1 MQQHILVI
9 EDEKNVAGFI
19 KQGLEE
25 AGFTVSLALDGETGY
40 QTLQENSFD
49 LLLLDRRLPG
59 LDGLEVC
66 GLIRNKLKSEVPI
79 IMLTALNET
88 SDIVEGLHCGADDY
102 ISKPFK
108 FAELLARIKAL
119 LRRVNF
125 EVQKPQN
132 LKFSDLELN
141 FEQRIAL
148 RAGKPIR
155 LTTKEFSLLEFF
167 LMYPEKVHARNEI
180 LKTVWNLEQEIN
192 TNVVDVYMN
201 FLRNKVDK
209 GFDKKLLHT
218 VVGVGYILRNEDD
231 Y

>member
-1 MQQHILVI
+1 MQHILVI
-9 EDEKNVAGFI
+9 EDEKNVAAFI

-25 AGFTVSLALDGETGY
+25 DGFAVTLALDGESGY
-40 QTLQENSFD
+40 KALQENSFD

-66 GLIRNKLKSEVPI
+66 SLIRNELKSDIPI

-108 FAELLARIKAL
+108 FAELMARVKAL
-119 LRRVNF
+119 FRRALSDFN
-125 EVQKPQN
+125 KPQN
-132 LKFSDLELN
+132 LKFADLELN
-141 FEQRIAL
+141 EKQRIAL
-148 RAGKPIR
+148 RSGKPIR
-155 LTTKEFSLLEFF
+155 LTTKEYSLLEFF
-167 LMYPEKVHARNEI
+167 LTHPEKVHARHEI
-180 LKTVWNLEQEIN
+180 LKAVWNLEQEIN